1 MKQPLRFARHLRLIV
16 VAYLM
21 FTSDFT
27 VVAQQTP
34 SALTGRKTISGIVL
48 DIETDQPIVGAQV
61 WLKDTTIGSTTNSS
75 GRFEISFQGNYTVL
89 NVSFLGYETREIV
102 FTPGNAPKSLL
113 PPNQNAICSGVLS
126 SVLSASFVT
135 STP

>member
-48 DIETDQPIVGAQV
+48 DIETDQPIVGA
-61 WLKDTTIGSTTNSS
+61 GMA
-75 GRFEISFQGNYTVL
+75 QGYDNRIYYEFFGTV
-89 NVSFLGYETREIV
+89 
-102 FTPGNAPKSLL
+102 
-113 PPNQNAICSGVLS
+113 
-126 SVLSASFVT
+126 
-135 STP
+135 

>member
-48 DIETDQPIVGAQV
+48 DIETD
-61 WLKDTTIGSTTNSS
+61 
-75 GRFEISFQGNYTVL
+75 
-89 NVSFLGYETREIV
+89 
-102 FTPGNAPKSLL
+102 
-113 PPNQNAICSGVLS
+113 
-126 SVLSASFVT
+126 
-135 STP
+135 

>member
-61 WLKDTTIGSTTNSS
+61 WLKDTTIY
-75 GRFEISFQGNYTVL
+75 RFWAMKLGKL
-89 NVSFLGYETREIV
+89 FLR
-102 FTPGNAPKSLL
+102 PGTKL
-113 PPNQNAICSGVLS
+113 P
-126 SVLSASFVT
+126 
-135 STP
+135 

>member
-89 NVSFLGYETREIV
+89 NVSFWAMKLGKLFYARER
-102 FTPGNAPKSLL
+102 NYHK
-113 PPNQNAICSGVLS
+113 LS
-126 SVLSASFVT
+126 SS
-135 STP
+135 STTVDEVVVVGYGVQKKPAL

>member
-102 FTPGNAPKSLL
+102 FTPGNEITIKTRWR
-113 PPNQNAICSGVLS
+113 N
-126 SVLSASFVT
+126 
-135 STP
+135 